1 MLHSLSKDTAFTGET
16 APRHTFLCGD
26 SQCLPP
32 GDPRILC
39 AKQGYPITGKS
50 FICVIEKRPLLET
63 YTTNRPYMSLD
74 NNQEV
79 LFYQNPVSN
88 LFLTRGL
95 NETTIFRPC
104 KLMDY

>member
-1 MLHSLSKDTAFTGET
+1 MIQVPA
-16 APRHTFLCGD
+16 
-26 SQCLPP
+26 
-32 GDPRILC
+32 
-39 AKQGYPITGKS
+39 S
-50 FICVIEKRPLLET
+50 FSCRTVICVIEKRRLLET

-95 NETTIFRPC
+95 NETTIFRPS
-104 KLMDY
+104 KLMDYISIDEGKAKN

>member
-50 FICVIEKRPLLET
+50 FIRRDMRQHGQVITSL
-63 YTTNRPYMSLD
+63 MSL
-74 NNQEV
+74 
-79 LFYQNPVSN
+79 
-88 LFLTRGL
+88 
-95 NETTIFRPC
+95 
-104 KLMDY
+104 